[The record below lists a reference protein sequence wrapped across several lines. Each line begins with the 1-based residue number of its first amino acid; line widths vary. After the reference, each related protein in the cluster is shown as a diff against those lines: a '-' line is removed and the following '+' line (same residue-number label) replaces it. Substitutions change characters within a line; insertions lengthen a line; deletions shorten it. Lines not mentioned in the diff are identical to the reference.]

1 VDDDFGVLFTIVG
14 IVADKSVTS
23 CIIVDVTPVT
33 DVMKLEVLMNSDDDD
48 DGDDGDGDDGGG
60 DGGTI
65 WDDNDTKI
73 DEELGMAA
81 RTSIV
86 LFRQTHPTKLKTNII
101 VNRTILPLLHLCIPL
116 QLVS

>member
-1 VDDDFGVLFTIVG
+1 MEDDFGVLFTIVG

-33 DVMKLEVLMNSDDDD
+33 DVMKLEVLMNSGDDGDG
-48 DGDDGDGDDGGG
+48 DGDDGDGDG

-65 WDDNDTKI
+65 WDDNGTKI
-73 DEELGMAA
+73 DEELGMAT
-81 RTSIV
+81 RTSTV
-86 LFRQTHPTKLKTNII
+86 LFKQTHPTKPKTNIT